1 MAINQYPP
9 TPEGPDKNINYV
21 INQGGTYTVNVPAGV
36 YNAETNST
44 YNITIGSTTLSGST
58 PAGRKLFIPLA
69 TTTTINVDFVTSV
82 TTWPAGLDRQLRSPN
97 LANNKIVKNAYG
109 NGLYAALGHN
119 SFNIRRSTDTQTWTT
134 VTPPQTST
142 GFSVTAYGN
151 GVFYVGTSIGT
162 STRNFTSTNLVTF
175 TVNTINNDGVNS
187 TGGFPVL
194 EFLRDVFFIFNRGA
208 SSNIFSVATNA
219 NNWAQGR
226 TLPTSSPYDETY
238 NSLRDEF
245 MFSFSTGSGSG
256 ILAFSQNTI
265 DWTTRTAPFGANA
278 SRGTGFANNLYLLG
292 GTTNRIAVSTDGTLW
307 TQRSISGTGITGE
320 IKGFE
325 TADGIT
331 MAYSTTGQVIVSTD
345 TISWSPALK
354 TNVLDRETNGIKF
367 ANNMFIASSNDG
379 FLTVLPKV
387 NYDAIRP
394 TIVSSSTLPESVY
407 LSLEYKGNITQLS

>member
-82 TTWPAGLDRQLRSPN
+82 TTWPAAVDWQVRSPN
-97 LANNKIVKNAYG
+97 LTNNNIMKIGFG
-109 NGLYAALGHN
+109 NGLYLAVGHN
-119 SFNIRRSTDTQTWTT
+119 TLNIRRSTDTQTWTT
-134 VTPPQTST
+134 ITPPQVST
-142 GFSVTAYGN
+142 GFAVTAYGN
-151 GVFYVGTSIGT
+151 GVFYLGTSLAT
-162 STRNFTSTNLVTF
+162 ASRNYTSTNLITF
-175 TVNTINNDGVNS
+175 TNISANNNGTNS
-187 TGGFPVL
+187 AGSVPVV
-194 EFLRDVFFIFNRGA
+194 EYLRDLFFAFNRGVT
-208 SSNIFSVATNA
+208 SNSFATATNA
-219 NNWAQGR
+219 SNWIEK
-226 TLPTSSPYDETY
+226 TFPTIAPYDITY

-245 MFSFSTGSGSG
+245 MVSFSAGSGSG
-256 ILAFSQNTI
+256 VLAFSQNSI

-379 FLTVLPKV
+379 FLTVLPKT